1 MKYKDIFTMEMGIFH
16 VIHYTYSG
24 GDYTIDNDAL
34 DTLFYMLFCNRSL
47 TAVFHDYVFNGEL
60 SPIFAETIREWFI
73 QQYTQ
78 KWETLISDL
87 LMQYDPL
94 SPVNYTLERSRS
106 EERSSEG
113 STESKVYGYN
123 STTGVDKDKADSSN
137 SGTTST
143 STEETRTG
151 RLGKS
156 KVLEDINEHIKLHEK
171 DVMKIMCYDVAE
183 FILLPMYECEEI
195 I

>member
-1 MKYKDIFTMEMGIFH
+1 MVYKDVFTMTEGIFN
-16 VIHYTYSG
+16 VINYSYSG
-24 GDYTIDNDAL
+24 TGYTIDNDTL
-34 DTLFYMLFCNRSL
+34 DTLFYMMFCNRPL
-47 TAVFHDYVFNGEL
+47 TAVFNEYFIDGEL
-60 SPIFAETIREWFI
+60 TPLFKETIHEWFI

-106 EERSSEG
+106 EERTSEG

-123 STTGVDKDKADSSN
+123 SSAGVDKDKADSSN
-137 SGTTST
+137 SGTTAV

-151 RLGKS
+151 RLGRS
-156 KVLEDINEHIKLHEK
+156 KVLEDINEHIKLHER
-171 DVMKIMCYDVAE
+171 DIMKIMCYDVAE
-183 FILLPMYECEEI
+183 FILLPMYELEDVT
-195 I
+195 

>member
-1 MKYKDIFTMEMGIFH
+1 MRYKDVFDLTEGIFH
-16 VIHYTYSG
+16 VINYSYSG
-24 GDYTIDNDAL
+24 GNYTVDNDAL
-34 DTLFYMLFCNRSL
+34 DTLFYMLFCNRPL
-47 TAVFHDYVFNGEL
+47 TAVFNDYVVSGEL
-60 SPIFAETIREWFI
+60 SPVFAEIIREWFI

-113 STESKVYGYN
+113 TTESKVYGYN
-123 STTGVDKDKADSSN
+123 STAGVDKDKADSSN
-137 SGTTST
+137 SGTTT
-143 STEETRTG
+143 ASTEETRTG
-151 RLGKS
+151 RLGRS

-171 DVMKIMCYDVAE
+171 DIMKIMCYDVAE
-183 FILLPMYECEEI
+183 FILLPMYECEDEI
-195 I
+195 